1 VLRLFPWRNFSQQSA
16 LRTADL
22 RSDPGKKEKTRREKK
37 KTRNETRRTTRTAL
51 FFFPRA
57 CDLLKRLVVQV
68 LRGVAFIYRLRSA
81 VRTGGIRYFGFRKS
95 ARRLGKFDFF
105 TVVVVELR
113 FLKNGNGC
121 LLGRVKTRGAG
132 AAAFQ
137 PSRGHG
143 SRSV

>member
-1 VLRLFPWRNFSQQSA
+1 MLRLFPWRKFSQQSA

-22 RSDPGKKEKTRREKK
+22 RSDPGKKEKTRREK

-81 VRTGGIRYFGFRKS
+81 ARTGGIRYFGISEK
-95 ARRLGKFDFF
+95 
-105 TVVVVELR
+105 
-113 FLKNGNGC
+113 
-121 LLGRVKTRGAG
+121 RGASREIRFFRRRRRRPRI
-132 AAAFQ
+132 AF
-137 PSRGHG
+137 PEKW
-143 SRSV
+143 